1 MKTNLSHTDSSDELF
16 QSLLNTCNNLLD
28 ANDCPEIETAYEFIK
43 SLTQNKLRASGEPYI
58 NHSLRVAQIIVQ
70 EINLGT
76 QTIIAALVHDVIKDG
91 LTDEATIAKKFG
103 QEVLSLVNGLNKISS
118 LYTEKLSLNSENF
131 IALLLTI
138 NKDVRIILLKLADRL
153 DNIRKIKNFSAEKQE
168 KIANETRLLYA
179 PIAHRLGLYHIKSEL
194 EDTSLRHLDSEA
206 YFNIARMLKD
216 TKKDREVYI
225 EKFSEPIRKLLDE
238 KGVDY
243 EIKGRP
249 KTVNSI
255 YGKIVKKKIDISEI
269 FDLFAI
275 RIILNNI
282 PKEQEKEA
290 CWNIYSLVTNIY
302 TPNPSRLRDWIS
314 TPRPSGYE
322 SLHTTVIGPDKH
334 WVEIQIR
341 TRRMDEVAE
350 KGDAA
355 HWKYKESGKAE
366 SDEEWLRNIRE
377 VLENKDPDAID
388 EFQNKKQTTENA
400 EIFVFTPLGDIK
412 KLREGATILD
422 FAYSVHSNLG
432 NKCTGARVN
441 EKIVPL
447 KYKLKNGDTVEII
460 TSKNQRPRLEWLNL
474 VESNRTKA
482 RIRRAINE
490 SEFKQAEVGKEMLE
504 RKVSQLKLEF
514 NDQII
519 LKMINQFKYK
529 RALDFYQDIADDK
542 IDLSLVKEY
551 LSNLKKEDEPKI
563 AEAPEASAVEF
574 IPHKNTSNDLLIIDQ
589 NLLNIDYKLAK
600 CCRPIPGD
608 PIFGFVTVDRGI
620 QIHRKNC
627 PNAKDLFK
635 RYNYRIV
642 RASWTDESKDASF
655 LAEIIVTGVDKIGI
669 INHISEVISKDHQ
682 VNMRS
687 LAINTKDGIFQG
699 FITVFVNSLWHL
711 DALLV
716 NINKIKGVLKAER
729 LDKTT

>member
-1 MKTNLSHTDSSDELF
+1 M
-16 QSLLNTCNNLLD
+16 D
-28 ANDCPEIETAYEFIK
+28 AKDCPEIETAYEFIK

-58 NHSLRVAQIIVQ
+58 DHSLRVAQIIVQ

-76 QTIIAALVHDVIKDG
+76 QTVIAALVHDVIKDG
-91 LTDEATIAKKFG
+91 LTDEATIAKMFG
-103 QEVLSLVNGLNKISS
+103 KEVLSLVNGLIKISS

-153 DNIRKIKNFSAEKQE
+153 DNIRKIKNFPVEKQE
-168 KIANETRLLYA
+168 KIANETRLLFA

-194 EDTSLRHLDSEA
+194 EDTSLRHLDTEA
-206 YFNIARMLKD
+206 YFDIARMLKD
-216 TKKDREVYI
+216 TKKDREAYI
-225 EKFSEPIRKLLDE
+225 EKFSEPIKKLLDE

-275 RIILNNI
+275 RIILNNT

-355 HWKYKESGKAE
+355 HWKYKESGKAQ
-366 SDEEWLRNIRE
+366 SHEEWLRSIRE
-377 VLENKDPDAID
+377 VLENKDADAID
-388 EFQNKKQTTENA
+388 EFQNKKQTTETV

-563 AEAPEASAVEF
+563 AEASEVSAVEF
-574 IPHKNTSNDLLIIDQ
+574 VPQKNTSSDLLIIDQ

-642 RASWTDESKDASF
+642 RANWTDESKEASF